1 MTVKIQTV
9 VFRVITGY
17 ILLSGQWNFEVRG

>member
-1 MTVKIQTV
+1 MTVKIHTV
-9 VFRVITGY
+9 VFWVIMGY